1 MVVIGF
7 LLMFVIPLIF
17 LYSLFKPKTF
27 NIRTKKNSAGKWSRL
42 QSLVVFAALWFL
54 SVVMLVEGANSEGNV
69 ASTDGVA
76 ADNNAAV
83 SEPIAKPVE
92 KEPSRKERKEAEKV
106 AKAEKAAAEKAAKE
120 AELVK
125 EDVQRQSTLLD
136 NSSTRPILS
145 NGWSRMDIYTN
156 CQILIQNS
164 LKSPKSFDS
173 SIRTVKFIRDAE
185 EGIIGVNFDFYAKNS
200 FGAELIHS
208 GTCVYDLDGKLLDYE
223 AKAK

>member
-1 MVVIGF
+1 MAVLGF
-7 LLMFVIPLIF
+7 LLIFALPLVF
-17 LYSLFKPKTF
+17 LYSLFKPKVF
-27 NIRTKKNSAGKWSRL
+27 GIRTKKHSTGRWSRI
-42 QSLVVFAALWFL
+42 QSIVVFAVIWFL
-54 SVVMLVEGANSEGNV
+54 GVVMLVEGSSPEG
-69 ASTDGVA
+69 STAQSDGVVA
-76 ADNNAAV
+76 A
-83 SEPIAKPVE
+83 EPAQ
-92 KEPSRKERKEAEKV
+92 KEPSRKERKAAEKAVKEAEK
-106 AKAEKAAAEKAAKE
+106 AKEEAAKE
-120 AELVK
+120 AELAK

-185 EGIIGVNFDFYAKNS
+185 EEIIGVNFDFYATNS

-208 GTCVYDLDGKLLDYE
+208 GTCVYDLDGKLLEYD

>member
-1 MVVIGF
+1 MAVIGF
-7 LLMFVIPLIF
+7 LLIFVIPLIF
-17 LYSLFKPKTF
+17 LYSLFKPKIF
-27 NIRTKKNSAGKWSRL
+27 NIRTKKHSTGRWSRL

-54 SVVMLVEGANSEGNV
+54 SVVMLVEGASSEGGV
-69 ASTDGVA
+69 APSDGVVA
-76 ADNNAAV
+76 TDKAV
-83 SEPIAKPVE
+83 SEPIAKPVQ

-106 AKAEKAAAEKAAKE
+106 AKAEKAAAKE

-136 NSSTRPILS
+136 NSSARPILS

>member
-1 MVVIGF
+1 MAVIGF
-7 LLMFVIPLIF
+7 LLIFVLPLVF
-17 LYSLFKPKTF
+17 LYSLFKPKIF
-27 NIRTKKNSAGKWSRL
+27 SIRTKKNSTGRWSRI
-42 QSLVVFAALWFL
+42 QSVVVFAVIWFL
-54 SVVMLVEGANSEGNV
+54 GVVMLVEGDSPED
-69 ASTDGVA
+69 STVQSDGVVA
-76 ADNNAAV
+76 AESAQ
-83 SEPIAKPVE
+83 
-92 KEPSRKERKEAEKV
+92 KEPSRKERK
-106 AKAEKAAAEKAAKE
+106 AAEKAAKE
-120 AELVK
+120 AEKAEKEAAKEAELAK
-125 EDVQRQSTLLD
+125 EDVQRQSTLIG

-185 EGIIGVNFDFYAKNS
+185 EEIIGVNFDFYATNS

-208 GTCVYDLDGKLLDYE
+208 GTCVYDLDGKLLEYD

>member
-1 MVVIGF
+1 MAVIGF

-17 LYSLFKPKTF
+17 LYSLFKPKIF
-27 NIRTKKNSAGKWSRL
+27 NIRTKKHSTGRWSRP

-54 SVVMLVEGANSEGNV
+54 SVVMLVEGASSDGDV
-69 ASTDGVA
+69 APSDGVVA
-76 ADNNAAV
+76 ADNAV
-83 SEPIAKPVE
+83 SEPIAKPVQ

-106 AKAEKAAAEKAAKE
+106 AKAEKAVAEKAAKE

-136 NSSTRPILS
+136 NSSARPILS

-185 EGIIGVNFDFYAKNS
+185 EGIIGVNFDFYAKNA